1 MYDKYTFFSIFAKK
15 QNIMRK
21 KDPNNASKQKILIE
35 SFKLF
40 ARKAYNDITFSDIEK
55 ATGLSRGAI
64 LYHFKTKEQIF
75 LEVSEMFLTNKH
87 YKLPD
92 IDIHKSLWENIEIFI
107 NMKQKQQAF
116 FTDLGILN
124 ASRAFIHIA
133 VNCIIFSK
141 EILENISL
149 RREWE
154 IEYWK
159 TLLSMAIES
168 GEIKKE
174 LDIDLYTQ
182 LLFNIFYGY
191 SYSCMMTPNGVDI
204 NFLLKQY
211 HQFYL
216 TMVNKG

>member
-1 MYDKYTFFSIFAKK
+1 MYIRKIK
-15 QNIMRK
+15 NIMK
-21 KDPNNASKQKILIE
+21 QKDPNNTSKQKIILE

-40 ARKAYNDITFSDIEK
+40 TKKTYNDITFADIEE

-75 LEVSEMFLTNKH
+75 LEVSERFLTDKH
-87 YKLPD
+87 NKLPD
-92 IDIHKSLWENIEIFI
+92 IDTHKSLWENIEKFI
-107 NMKQKQQAF
+107 SIKKQQQVF
-116 FTDLGILN
+116 FANIGILN

-133 VNCIIFSK
+133 VNAIIFSK
-141 EILENISL
+141 DILDDILL

-159 TLLSMAIES
+159 TLLSIAMES

-182 LLFNIFYGY
+182 LLLNIFYGY
-191 SYSCMMTPNGVDI
+191 SYTCMMNQNGIDI
-204 NFLLKQY
+204 DFLLKQY
-211 HQFYL
+211 RQLYL
-216 TMVNKG
+216 SMIK